1 MLRHGF
7 VSYASEIGVNEKA
20 IMSQVGHAKSDMT
33 LHYTHLTKNMRN
45 ETTNVLNKMSL
56 KL

>member
-1 MLRHGF
+1 MLRDGF

-20 IMSQVGHAKSDMT
+20 IISQVGHAKSDMT
-33 LHYTHLTKNMRN
+33 LHYIHLTKNMRN
-45 ETTNVLNKMSL
+45 ETVNILNRMSL